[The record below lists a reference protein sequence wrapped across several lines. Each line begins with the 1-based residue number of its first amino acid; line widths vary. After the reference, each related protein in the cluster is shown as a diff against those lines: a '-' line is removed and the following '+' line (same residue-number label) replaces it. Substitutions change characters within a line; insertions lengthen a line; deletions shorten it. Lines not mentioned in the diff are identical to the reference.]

1 MLMVYT
7 HRININSQVCS
18 ITSVSNVN
26 KFLDKG
32 NCFGLEIVQRF
43 EIKRSLAVLCF
54 FHMRQFHCEPL
65 NLESLCEISIACSV
79 SIL

>member
-7 HRININSQVCS
+7 HRININSQVFS

-43 EIKRSLAVLCF
+43 EIKGSLAVLSF

-65 NLESLCEISIACSV
+65 NLESLCEVSIACSV